1 MKKITLVILFSV
13 LFTSCAIRLVDFTVI
28 SSKNH
33 AIHFDLDQG
42 KATSGKSMGFM
53 ALGTNIK
60 DAMDKAL
67 ENAGP
72 QYDVLVNGVVRS
84 ENYFFFGG
92 YQVEGTAVSS
102 RELISFY
109 GEEGYQKWL
118 DGKTVFNPEQ
128 ASDKDVFKENTL
140 K

>member
-1 MKKITLVILFSV
+1 MKKITLVILVSV

-33 AIHFDLDQG
+33 AIHFDLEQG

-53 ALGTNIK
+53 SLGTDIK

-84 ENYFFFGG
+84 ENYFLYGG
-92 YQVEGTAVSS
+92 FKVEGTAVSS
-102 RELISFY
+102 RELIANM
-109 GEEGYQKWL
+109 GEDKYKEWL
-118 DGKTVFNPEQ
+118 KSNNLFNPKT
-128 ASDKDVFKENTL
+128 AVVKK
-140 K
+140 